1 MGFKHKS
8 SGVEVGRKERLQR
21 GGGGYGTV
29 YGLSNGCIIVSVPTW
44 AEEVFR

>member
-21 GGGGYGTV
+21 GGYGTV
-29 YGLSNGCIIVSVPTW
+29 YGLSNGCIIVSVPTR